1 MSISSNAHQEHKY
14 VPTLFVIKARELT
27 SLPRFLFAIKTI
39 SMVKNDALFSYIAPG
54 NIFAWA
60 CMPLRF
66 VMPMRQFA
74 WVNRTLIKITHFP
87 LLFCI
92 YVYEKYFLAPTMYE
106 PTDLVENRDQ
116 GRHQSFSFADPTN
129 RSALFSPSIRVREES
144 VVGYQKDRALDEV
157 FRRLPDMTMLRTQR
171 RNERRK
177 TQNAIRSWMDQH
189 DGGFGSPPRNYST
202 IDARIASE
210 WPQRRMSMT
219 PRETKSTRHQQ
230 HVFDVRSAASD
241 PADLVS
247 NAPYTRDNDSNAD
260 GAMRRDYAR
269 ERKENTDADID
280 GDDEL
285 VTNDEDEEETT
296 TQNAGGRRRPSSQ
309 VIEEDYFT
317 TPMTARFNNV
327 DYFFG
332 DDFHQKFTASP
343 RPATSRRIGHQR
355 TMSTNTILYAPSDD
369 PQAKSSSSTSAG
381 PSQQARSRPLS
392 SKQTPT
398 ATPNSG
404 RRSPRR
410 SVHIAPSSRLRQTP
424 PQRDV
429 ARTVP
434 SRMSLVLD
442 IPTSQI
448 PSSLRSSV
456 EMDTSTEVSTVMHGN
471 ETFGPAPSNLG
482 PAAALSKSPQTLM
495 VERMKMLEQ
504 SLGDMAREMRVLR
517 STVPG
522 TANTS
527 GDDGSVG
534 REGKQSVRVASSTS
548 GSTGVGSPGAAAM
561 MGRERKGVRR
571 ARISDAKTPDRRLLK
586 RRSTKEWVGPEP
598 GPERKAKGKEIAGYS
613 DDDSEEEEYVTPM
626 RE

>member
-1 MSISSNAHQEHKY
+1 
-14 VPTLFVIKARELT
+14 
-27 SLPRFLFAIKTI
+27 
-39 SMVKNDALFSYIAPG
+39 MVKNDALFSYIAPG

-219 PRETKSTRHQQ
+219 PRETKSNRHQQ
-230 HVFDVRSAASD
+230 QVFDARSAASD

-247 NAPYTRDNDSNAD
+247 NAPYTRDPDFHND

-327 DYFFG
+327 DYSFG
-332 DDFHQKFTASP
+332 DYFHQKFTASP
-343 RPATSRRIGHQR
+343 RPATSRRIGHHR
-355 TMSTNTILYAPSDD
+355 TMSTSTILYAPSDD

-392 SKQTPT
+392 SKHTPT

-410 SVHIAPSSRLRQTP
+410 SVHIAPTSRLRQTP

-429 ARTVP
+429 ARTLP

-448 PSSLRSSV
+448 PNSLRSSV
-456 EMDTSTEVSTVMHGN
+456 EMDAPAEVSKVMPRN
-471 ETFGPAPSNLG
+471 ETFSPAPSSLA
-482 PAAALSKSPQTLM
+482 PAPALSKSPQTDDSHRANRLM
-495 VERMKMLEQ
+495 VERMKTLEQ

-517 STVPG
+517 STVPS

-527 GDDGSVG
+527 GDDSSVG
-534 REGKQSVRVASSTS
+534 REGKQSIRVASSGS
-548 GSTGVGSPGAAAM
+548 GSAGVGSPGAAAM

-571 ARISDAKTPDRRLLK
+571 AKISDAKPPDRRLLK
-586 RRSTKEWVGPEP
+586 RRSTKEWVGLEP
-598 GPERKAKGKEIAGYS
+598 GTERKAKGKKIAGYS
-613 DDDSEEEEYVTPM
+613 DDDDDSGEEEYVTPM